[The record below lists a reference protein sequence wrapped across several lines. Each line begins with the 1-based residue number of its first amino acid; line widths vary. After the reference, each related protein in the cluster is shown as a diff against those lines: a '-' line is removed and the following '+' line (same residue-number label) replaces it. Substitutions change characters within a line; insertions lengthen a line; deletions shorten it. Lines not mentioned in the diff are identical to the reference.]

1 MVTTGYYTGNF
12 RPLHGHHTTMPGR
25 VSIQSRT
32 LANVRL
38 QLRTGKTRGS
48 NPRPLSSEEV
58 RALEA
63 RRDQLQTEMA
73 NRQRQRIV
81 SRVNTHLSQEAER
94 TREVIIT
101 ELQPLTAL
109 VAGSD
114 ATSRE
119 ERIKARNN
127 QIALLQA
134 ANREDREAIRKE
146 RVAAREAK
154 ANAKAR
160 AQKTG
165 DYKRRMT
172 SVASESARVPS
183 SPAHSYASS
192 SWAPSPEVED
202 EQEHDP
208 APQAKAAA
216 EKPRPD
222 PQAELNEDM
231 KRYTASWLR

>member
-1 MVTTGYYTGNF
+1 
-12 RPLHGHHTTMPGR
+12 MPGPI
-25 VSIQSRT
+25 SKQSRD

-38 QLRTGKTRGS
+38 QLKSGKTRGS

-63 RRDQLQTEMA
+63 RRDQLQAKMA
-73 NRQRQRIV
+73 DRQRQRLVI
-81 SRVNTHLSQEAER
+81 RVNAHATQEAEQ
-94 TREVIIT
+94 TREAIIA
-101 ELQPLTAL
+101 ELQPLTSL
-109 VAGSD
+109 VTGNEAY
-114 ATSRE
+114 SRE
-119 ERIKARNN
+119 ERIKARCN

-134 ANREDREAIRKE
+134 ANREDREAIRQE
-146 RVAAREAK
+146 RAAAREAK

-172 SVASESARVPS
+172 SVASGSTRTPS

-202 EQEHDP
+202 EQEYDS

-216 EKPRPD
+216 EKPPPD
-222 PQAELNEDM
+222 PQAELNENM
-231 KRYTASWLR
+231 KRYTASWLG